1 MTKYLHTIVRVAD
14 PEARMCLFEL
24 IGMNVVRRMENERA
38 AIRSFSRRL
47 RRI

>member
-1 MTKYLHTIVRVAD
+1 MTKYLHTIVRVTD
-14 PEARMCLFEL
+14 PQARIRLFEL
-24 IGMNVVRRMENERA
+24 IDMNVVRRMENERA